1 MNVLKSFKI
10 SQITSLLYELNLAQ
24 LDAVY
29 DALWRFYKEAKK
41 NGLQNRDIKNA

>member
-10 SQITSLLYELNLAQ
+10 TQITALLYDLDLLQ

-29 DALWRFYKEAKK
+29 DALWKFRKEADY
-41 NGLQNRDIKNA
+41 GLQKRDITTN